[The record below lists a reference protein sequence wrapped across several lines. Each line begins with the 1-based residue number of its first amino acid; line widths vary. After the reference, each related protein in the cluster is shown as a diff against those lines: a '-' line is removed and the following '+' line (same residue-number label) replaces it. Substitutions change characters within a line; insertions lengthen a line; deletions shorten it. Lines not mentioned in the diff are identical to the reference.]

1 MHLYS
6 HRHQGR
12 LSKSAKFTICHAL
25 SSPGEVHKPFS
36 LLNFSIRP
44 QVEGLRRAKK
54 AVHSKKAVQSKRSIE
69 TEIEAEMDFAFR
81 EIVETGSP
89 LRQIFTRERGHNSS

>member
-36 LLNFSIRP
+36 LLNFSIIP

-54 AVHSKKAVQSKRSIE
+54 AVQSKKEGEAKKAGEARKAME
-69 TEIEAEMDFAFR
+69 PEIEA
-81 EIVETGSP
+81 
-89 LRQIFTRERGHNSS
+89 

>member
-44 QVEGLRRAKK
+44 QVEGLRRTRKT
-54 AVHSKKAVQSKRSIE
+54 VRSKKEGEAMKAME
-69 TEIEAEMDFAFR
+69 PEIEAQTDFAFR
-81 EIVETGSP
+81 EILRTGSS
-89 LRQIFTRERGHNSS
+89 LRQIFTRERGDDYS